1 MRGVHVRTIVKKAV
15 LIAAVVGFSF
25 AGVAGT
31 VAQQHA
37 SDPAMQK
44 AREETQVVLDFARFL
59 GIVLRMVEQEP
70 TLGLSAAQAGQLLDV
85 LSDVRTTS
93 RLTATTAR
101 RMMAYI
107 EDNILTAQ
115 QLMFTDR
122 VWMQSSGERSSAGA
136 AGSQNRGANS
146 TGEQSGAGSEA
157 SANAGALSSYAAGGP
172 YNPLIETS
180 RRQGQDFEALYEY
193 ALSRAGR

>member
-1 MRGVHVRTIVKKAV
+1 MRTFFRQAV
-15 LIAAVVGFSF
+15 LIAAVIGFAF
-25 AGVAGT
+25 TGVAVT

-70 TLGLSAAQAGQLLDV
+70 TLGLSSAQARQLLDV

-93 RLTATTAR
+93 RLTATNAR
-101 RMMAYI
+101 RMMGYI
-107 EDNILTAQ
+107 EDDILTAQ

-136 AGSQNRGANS
+136 SGSQNRGSNT
-146 TGEQSGAGSEA
+146 TGEQSGTGSEA
-157 SANAGALSSYAAGGP
+157 SANAGALSSYASGGP
-172 YNPLIETS
+172 YNPLSDTT